1 VQPQKITKI
10 TVPLIRERKAYPN
23 SARITA
29 LTAYDFT
36 FARLFDQAGIDIL
49 LVGDSVAT
57 VVQGEETTLPVTL
70 EQIIYHARCV
80 KRGAERALIVADLPF
95 LSYQASPEQAIL
107 SAGQILKESGVS
119 AVKLEGGV
127 AMAQTVRRMVEVDIP
142 VMGHIGLTPQSYHR
156 MGGHKV
162 QGRGNQNGSS
172 TAREKIIKDAEALD
186 KAGVFALVLEGVPGE
201 LAAEITRMVSIP
213 TIGIGAG
220 SDCDGQILVSH
231 DLLGLNESFSPKFVK
246 RFAGLASECKRA
258 VGEYISE
265 VQSGEF
271 PAKEH
276 TFSEVPPTARVVSSG
291 DLKLV

>member
-1 VQPQKITKI
+1 MQPQKIT
-10 TVPLIRERKAYPN
+10 VPSIRARKADPN
-23 SARITA
+23 SAKITA

-36 FARLFDQAGIDIL
+36 FARLLDQAGIDIL

-57 VVQGEETTLPVTL
+57 VVQGEQTTLPVTL
-70 EQIIYHARCV
+70 EQIIYHAKCV
-80 KRGAERALIVADLPF
+80 RKGAERALIVADLPF

-127 AMAQTVRRMVEVDIP
+127 AMAETVRRMVEVDIP

-172 TAREKIIKDAEALD
+172 AAREKIIKDAEALD
-186 KAGVFALVLEGVPGE
+186 KAGVFALVLEGVPCE
-201 LAAEITRMVSIP
+201 LASEITQMVSIP

-220 SDCDGQILVSH
+220 LDCDGQILVSY
-231 DLLGLNESFSPKFVK
+231 DLLGLDESFAPKFVK
-246 RFAGLASECKRA
+246 QFANLAAECKQA
-258 VGEYISE
+258 VGTYISE
-265 VQSGEF
+265 VQGGKF

-276 TFSEVPPTARVVSSG
+276 TFSEATQSSRAVNSN

>member
-1 VQPQKITKI
+1 VQTQKITRI
-10 TVPLIRERKAYPN
+10 TVPSIRERKAYPN
-23 SARITA
+23 TARITA

-36 FARLFDQAGIDIL
+36 FARLFDQAGIDIM

-80 KRGAERALIVADLPF
+80 KRGVERALIVADLPF

-127 AMAQTVRRMVEVDIP
+127 AMAETVRRLVEVDIP

-162 QGRGNQNGSS
+162 QGRGHQNGSS
-172 TAREKIIKDAEALD
+172 TAREKIIRDAEALD
-186 KAGVFALVLEGVPGE
+186 KAGVFALVLEGVPRE
-201 LAAEITRMVSIP
+201 LAAEITRMISVP

-231 DLLGLNESFSPKFVK
+231 DLLGLDESFSPKFVK
-246 RFAGLASECKRA
+246 QFANLAAECKRA

-276 TFSEVPPTARVVSSG
+276 TFSEVAPTPRVVSSG